1 MKFIYEQT
9 IPEIAYNFTNINK
22 TEKTSKKVLTFPFR
36 GDILSELSGT
46 TVKKKASEATKEQ
59 NSSLTTEQ

>member
-22 TEKTSKKVLTFPFR
+22 TEKISKKVLTFPFR

>member
-1 MKFIYEQT
+1 MLAMHGKSSEKQNT
-9 IPEIAYNFTNINK
+9 SKKA
-22 TEKTSKKVLTFPFR
+22 EKTSKKVLTFPFR